1 MSTAA
6 ASRSA
11 ASPLF
16 TPQLVR
22 LLLSAVGS
30 SGSLYL
36 LLSVVPLYVSGE
48 AGAGLATGAMMLATV
63 VVELVAPRLIARRG
77 YRDVLAAGL
86 LLLGAPS
93 ALLLLSPALPL
104 VLAVCV
110 ARGAGLA
117 LVAVVGTALAAELLP
132 ADRRSEGIALYGVAA
147 AAPAIVGLPLGVW
160 LSSAIG
166 FDAVFLLAGGLALAS
181 LAAMPGLPRE
191 IGRGVGHGPV
201 VAGLRGSGLV
211 GPGLAFAATTV
222 AAGVVVT
229 FLPLAVSERQQGL
242 AALALFAQA
251 ASAPAARWAAG
262 RYADRH
268 GPAGLLV
275 PALALTA
282 IGAAT
287 LVEIANPVLALAGML
302 VFGAGFGAA
311 QTATLA
317 LMLERVPATEYARV
331 ERPLERRLRRGLG
344 RRRRG
349 LRPRGRH
356 DGVRLRLRPDRPG
369 AGRDGAR
376 SLARPAALRGPARW
390 QDLLDQLQQP
400 HRAEGLDQ
408 QLRVRDAL
416 HGVAVGGAGRGGQDD
431 DRDLRAELGVAR
443 TVSSTCEPVHHRH
456 HQVEQD
462 QVGLQPLDAAS
473 SASCPS
479 RASWRS

>member
-6 ASRSA
+6 ASRTA

-63 VVELVAPRLIARRG
+63 VVELVAPRLIARHG
-77 YRDVLAAGL
+77 YRDVLALGL

-93 ALLLLSPALPL
+93 VLLLLSPALPL
-104 VLAVCV
+104 VLGVCV

-132 ADRRSEGIALYGVAA
+132 TDRRSEGIALYGVAA
-147 AAPAIVGLPLGVW
+147 AAPAILALPLGVW
-160 LSSAIG
+160 LSSTIG

-191 IGRGVGHGPV
+191 IGRGAGHLPV
-201 VAGLRGSGLV
+201 IAGLRGSGLV

-251 ASAPAARWAAG
+251 ASAPVARWAAG

-282 IGAAT
+282 IGAAA
-287 LVEIANPVLALAGML
+287 LVEIANPVVALAGML
-302 VFGAGFGAA
+302 LFGAGFGAA

-317 LMLERVPATEYARV
+317 LMLERVPAAEYARV
-331 ERPLERRLRRGLG
+331 SALWNVAYDAGW
-344 RRRRG
+344 
-349 LRPRGRH
+349 
-356 DGVRLRLRPDRPG
+356 G
-369 AGRDGAR
+369 AGAVGFGLVVGTTGYAVGFGLTVLVLVVAVLTSWRAGRATR
-376 SLARPAALRGPARW
+376 SRALAGSARPAPA
-390 QDLLDQLQQP
+390 
-400 HRAEGLDQ
+400 
-408 QLRVRDAL
+408 
-416 HGVAVGGAGRGGQDD
+416 
-431 DRDLRAELGVAR
+431 
-443 TVSSTCEPVHHRH
+443 
-456 HQVEQD
+456 
-462 QVGLQPLDAAS
+462 AA
-473 SASCPS
+473 
-479 RASWRS
+479 WD

>member
-6 ASRSA
+6 ASRAA

-30 SGSLYL
+30 SASLYL
-36 LLSVVPLYVSGE
+36 LLSVVPLYVAGGE

-63 VVELVAPRLIARRG
+63 VVELVAPRLIARHG
-77 YRDVLAAGL
+77 YRDVLALGL

-147 AAPAIVGLPLGVW
+147 AAPAILGLPLGVW
-160 LSSAIG
+160 LSSTLG
-166 FDAVFLLAGGLALAS
+166 FDAVFLLAAGMALAS

-191 IGRGVGHGPV
+191 IGRGPGHGPV

-251 ASAPAARWAAG
+251 ATAPVARWAAG

-275 PALALTA
+275 PALALMA
-282 IGAAT
+282 LGAAT
-287 LVEIANPVLALAGML
+287 LVGIADPLLALAGKL

-317 LMLERVPATEYARV
+317 LMLERVPAAEYARV
-331 ERPLERRLRRGLG
+331 SALWNVAYDAGW
-344 RRRRG
+344 
-349 LRPRGRH
+349 
-356 DGVRLRLRPDRPG
+356 G
-369 AGRDGAR
+369 AGAAGFGLVVGTTGYAAAFGLTALVLVGSVLASWRAGRATRTRAR
-376 SLARPAALRGPARW
+376 AGSARPAPA
-390 QDLLDQLQQP
+390 
-400 HRAEGLDQ
+400 
-408 QLRVRDAL
+408 
-416 HGVAVGGAGRGGQDD
+416 
-431 DRDLRAELGVAR
+431 
-443 TVSSTCEPVHHRH
+443 
-456 HQVEQD
+456 
-462 QVGLQPLDAAS
+462 AA
-473 SASCPS
+473 
-479 RASWRS
+479 